1 MKKTYKLVSYFC
13 FFVAI
18 AVFVHH
24 KVISG
29 KWFDPEDFLHH
40 EVVIVCFTMFGFG
53 FLVRDLLPEK

>member
-1 MKKTYKLVSYFC
+1 MTKTHKLVSCLC

-18 AVFVHH
+18 VVFLHH

-40 EVVIVCFTMFGFG
+40 EVVIVGFAMFGFSLIIRG
-53 FLVRDLLPEK
+53 LFLDE

>member
-1 MKKTYKLVSYFC
+1 MTKTYKLVSYFC
-13 FFVAI
+13 FLVAI

-29 KWFDPEDFLHH
+29 KWFDPEDFLRH
-40 EVVIVCFTMFGFG
+40 EVVIVCFIMFGFG